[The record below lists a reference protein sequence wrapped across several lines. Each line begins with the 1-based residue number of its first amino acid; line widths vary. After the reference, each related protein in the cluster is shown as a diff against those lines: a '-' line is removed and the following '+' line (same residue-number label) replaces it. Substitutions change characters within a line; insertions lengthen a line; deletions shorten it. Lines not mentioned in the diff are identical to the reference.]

1 MRTDTLVCMF
11 KEDEKMKAL
20 LINPEDQSIEAIEI
34 DGKEDIVRIIGYD
47 TLESDAVGT
56 AGDRLY
62 FDEECF
68 LRGTKGRFQ
77 IGTIIPVAGKGV
89 IVGSADGGDTLRDV
103 VIDIDELRKRIKY
116 L

>member
-1 MRTDTLVCMF
+1 
-11 KEDEKMKAL
+11 MKAL
-20 LINPEDQSIEAIEI
+20 LITPDKQSIEMI
-34 DGKEDIVRIIGYD
+34 DINGSEDIVKLIGYD

-77 IGTIIPVAGKGV
+77 IDSVIPMSGKAVVIGTGD
-89 IVGSADGGDTLRDV
+89 DGTTLRDV
-103 VIDIDELRKRIKY
+103 TMDIDSLRSRIKY

>member
-1 MRTDTLVCMF
+1 
-11 KEDEKMKAL
+11 MKAY
-20 LINPEDQSIEAIEI
+20 LITPAAQSIEVVDIASL
-34 DGKEDIVRIIGYD
+34 EDVKVLVGFD

-68 LRGTKGRFQ
+68 LRGTAGRFR
-77 IGTIIPVAGKGV
+77 IDKVVPVAGKGV
-89 IVGSADGGDTLRDV
+89 VVGTSDGGLALGDV
-103 VIDIDELRKRIKY
+103 QTDIDDLRRRITY